1 MKALLLSILSAAII
15 GSVSCFAPGTLRLNP
30 PINAANTFATGRGRG
45 AFGDDDD
52 ASKSTSRLFLSK
64 TNESANNIEKTPPPD
79 KDKLTKRYKIGSIL
93 FGLVSVIL
101 ATMPDRTKAVKLGSK
116 YAGSAGYGLAAGT
129 CHILADATSN
139 DRLSSDTYKR
149 LNGGLFFFCFI
160 SLFAIPG
167 EAAFHP
173 QFGPA
178 ILLMMAMAF
187 MKGWGC
193 SVAYE
198 GWKTGVEESSGRN
211 ASVTAKQLAAEFGHG
226 IKSTASGIFRTPRKG
241 FVYLLYLLVVLA
253 GGFSA
258 VMEAQFYMK
267 YSAPLFDISL
277 QWSAFARLV
286 LVSSMVYSLKDAAER
301 GRLTGTTF
309 IQMNFMVALW
319 ALAGKFVARTERV
332 SCSLFLLTRI
342 RPGFGT
348 FTCSCDWSGNVSTRF
363 VLLKESH
370 AAHEYTVSL
379 RRNPISLYEIKRATT
394 ATSQT

>member
-1 MKALLLSILSAAII
+1 
-15 GSVSCFAPGTLRLNP
+15 
-30 PINAANTFATGRGRG
+30 
-45 AFGDDDD
+45 
-52 ASKSTSRLFLSK
+52 
-64 TNESANNIEKTPPPD
+64 
-79 KDKLTKRYKIGSIL
+79 LTKRYKAGSIL
-93 FGLVSVIL
+93 FGLVSLIL
-101 ATMPDRTKAVKLGSK
+101 ATMPDRTKAVKLASK

-149 LNGGLFFFCFI
+149 LNCGLFFFCFVT
-160 SLFAIPG
+160 LFAIPG

-178 ILLMMAMAF
+178 ILLMMAMTF
-187 MKGWGC
+187 IKGWGC
-193 SVAYE
+193 SLAYE

-211 ASVTAKQLAAEFGHG
+211 ASMTVKQLAAEFGYG
-226 IKSTASGIFRTPRKG
+226 IKSTVSGLFHTPRKG

-277 QWSAFARLV
+277 QWSAFARLA

-319 ALAGKFVARTERV
+319 ALAGKFVARRARKACLASHVVGANIRIHPFRV
-332 SCSLFLLTRI
+332 
-342 RPGFGT
+342 
-348 FTCSCDWSGNVSTRF
+348 TCSCDWSGNVSTRF

-370 AAHEYTVSL
+370 AAHEYTLSL

-394 ATSQT
+394 ATCCISSTLMSPSLFSSAAYKTRSTNS